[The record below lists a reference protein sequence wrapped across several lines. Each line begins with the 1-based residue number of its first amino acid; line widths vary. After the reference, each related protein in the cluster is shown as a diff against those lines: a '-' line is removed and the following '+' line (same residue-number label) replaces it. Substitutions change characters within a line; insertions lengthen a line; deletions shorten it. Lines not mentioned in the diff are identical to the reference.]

1 MIVLIKYERGK
12 REKEKSSQTHF
23 SKIFPRAS
31 DALPGFPEG
40 LEETPDKRRSSYG
53 MRWDGSR
60 RPGHTGSGG
69 GRPLT
74 GRPPPAPTLQPAAP
88 PWNDT
93 EM

>member
-12 REKEKSSQTHF
+12 KEKEKSSQTHF

-60 RPGHTGSGG
+60 RPETQGAAGG
-69 GRPLT
+69 GH
-74 GRPPPAPTLQPAAP
+74 
-88 PWNDT
+88 
-93 EM
+93 